1 MKIAIVGFGLEG
13 NAAYEYW
20 KDGNEVTICDQN
32 DQIQVPEGVAT
43 QLGQNYLDHL
53 DRFDLIVRS
62 PNVHPWAL
70 MTANSP
76 DIMGKVTT
84 NTNEFFRA
92 SPSKNIVAVTGT
104 KGKGTT
110 CSLITGMLEACGYG
124 VHFGGNVGIP
134 ALELMRRG
142 IQPEHWIVL
151 ELSSFQLM
159 DLKYGPHVGVCLMI
173 TAEHLDWHT
182 DMKEYIEAKQHL
194 FKEQGEQDVAVYY
207 AKDDFSKEIVKPSKG
222 QKIPYYE
229 SPGAFVDDNSNIVID
244 GNVICHT
251 NELKLLGKHNWQN
264 ACAAVTS
271 VWSIVKNV
279 EAMRQVLTTFGGLE
293 HRLEFVRELNGF
305 KFYNDSF
312 GTTPETAMV
321 ALQTFEEPKVVIIG
335 GSDKGSG
342 YDDLAK
348 VVKESSIRKVLLI
361 GDQAPHIQAALDAV
375 GFNNYMP
382 GGTAM
387 ADIVNNARAQAQ
399 PGDIVLLSP
408 ACASF
413 DMFVDYK
420 DRGVQFKQAV
430 QALA

>member
-1 MKIAIVGFGLEG
+1 
-13 NAAYEYW
+13 
-20 KDGNEVTICDQN
+20 
-32 DQIQVPEGVAT
+32 
-43 QLGQNYLDHL
+43 
-53 DRFDLIVRS
+53 
-62 PNVHPWAL
+62 
-70 MTANSP
+70 
-76 DIMGKVTT
+76 
-84 NTNEFFRA
+84 
-92 SPSKNIVAVTGT
+92 
-104 KGKGTT
+104 
-110 CSLITGMLEACGYG
+110 
-124 VHFGGNVGIP
+124 
-134 ALELMRRG
+134 
-142 IQPEHWIVL
+142 
-151 ELSSFQLM
+151 
-159 DLKYGPHVGVCLMI
+159 
-173 TAEHLDWHT
+173 
-182 DMKEYIEAKQHL
+182 MKEYLEAKQHL
-194 FKEQGEQDVAVYY
+194 FKEQSEQDVAVYY

-222 QKIPYYE
+222 RKIPYYE
-229 SPGAFVDDNSNIVID
+229 SPGAFVDENSNIVID

>member
-1 MKIAIVGFGLEG
+1 MNIAIVGFGLEG
-13 NAAYEYW
+13 KAAFDYW
-20 KDGNEVTICDQN
+20 HEGNQITICDQN
-32 DQIQVPEGVAT
+32 EQVQAPEGIVT
-43 QLGQNYLDHL
+43 QLGPNYLDNL
-53 DRFDLIVRS
+53 GRFDLIVRS

-92 SPSKNIVAVTGT
+92 SPTRNIIGVTGT

-110 CSLITGMLEACGYG
+110 CSLISGMLEACGYG
-124 VHFGGNVGIP
+124 VHFGGNVGVP

-142 IQPEHWIVL
+142 IQPEHWVVL

-182 DMKEYIEAKQHL
+182 DMKEYVEAKQHL
-194 FKEQGEQDVAVYY
+194 FHEQTEQDFAIYY
-207 AKDDFSKEIVKPSKG
+207 ANDKYSKEIVKPSKG
-222 QKIPYYE
+222 QKIPYLQE
-229 SPGAFVDDNSNIVID
+229 PGAYVNEAGNIIIDNQIV
-244 GNVICHT
+244 CHT

-271 VWSIVKNV
+271 VWQINKNIQ
-279 EAMRQVLTTFGGLE
+279 AMREVLTTFGGLE
-293 HRLEFVRELNGF
+293 HRLEFVRELNGV
-305 KFYNDSF
+305 KYYNDSF
-312 GTTPETAMV
+312 GTTPETAIV
-321 ALQTFEEPKVVIIG
+321 ALETFEEPKVVILG
-335 GSDKGSG
+335 GSDKGVS

-348 VVKESSIRKVLLI
+348 VVKENNIRKALLI
-361 GDQAPHIQAALDAV
+361 GDQAARIQAALDAV
-375 GFNNYMP
+375 GFSNYQP
-382 GGTAM
+382 GGTSM
-387 ADIVNNARAQAQ
+387 AEIVNNARSLAQ
-399 PGDIVLLSP
+399 PGDIILLSP

-420 DRGVQFKQAV
+420 DRGVQFKQVV
-430 QALA
+430 QALV